1 MDNHKVYLPQSN
13 SDLVQTVTP
22 EDQFEKHIEEI
33 DQDLRKFELPMG
45 RKEAN
50 TLLLGK
56 QSTPVPDTHILDCT

>member
-1 MDNHKVYLPQSN
+1 M
-13 SDLVQTVTP
+13 QTVTP
-22 EDQFEKHIEEI
+22 NDQFEKHIEEI
-33 DQDLRKFELPMG
+33 DQDLRKFELAMG